1 MRYSDVSRF
10 SDSATTLSVPQ
21 KHEKLDLCMMQVG
34 VLRGFCA
41 CFSDV
46 RDCQFICVALSP
58 PCVSAEDGLGFG
70 GRARNVWGFGGFSL
84 MGSLGRASGWIVM
97 QHKVRREK
105 VVLGLGSLGGFV

>member
-21 KHEKLDLCMMQVG
+21 EHGKLDFDMRQVG

-46 RDCQFICVALSP
+46 KDCQFICVALSP
-58 PCVSAEDGLGFG
+58 LRLG
-70 GRARNVWGFGGFSL
+70 
-84 MGSLGRASGWIVM
+84 
-97 QHKVRREK
+97 
-105 VVLGLGSLGGFV
+105 